1 MNVIEGTFIYKQ
13 QIPAILALVSAL
25 LFSAQTQAGEVL
37 YRVNAGGASLSGSPN
52 WQIDTPIASSK
63 FVNAHAI
70 GNRTSSTSATVNL
83 KHPSLKSVRP
93 PMTLFQSERSDPS
106 RSPNMRW
113 KFPVI
118 SGSRYEIRLFF
129 AEIYSRAQR
138 VGARKFDVLI
148 EGQVVLDDYDIFA
161 EAGGYK
167 GIMKSFTVTAPDD
180 SLDIEL
186 GYVIRN
192 PTISGIEIILVNN
205 DSETT
210 VSSLSNPKTAQ

>member
-1 MNVIEGTFIYKQ
+1 MNVIEGTFIYKLHM
-13 QIPAILALVSAL
+13 LALSVFVSAL
-25 LFSAQTQAGEVL
+25 FFSAQTQAGEVV

-70 GNRTSSTSATVNL
+70 GNRTTSTSATVNL
-83 KHPSLKSVRP
+83 KHPSLKYARP
-93 PMTLFQSERSDPS
+93 PMTLFQSERWDPS

-113 KFPVI
+113 NFPVV
-118 SGSRYEIRLFF
+118 SGNRYEIRLFF
-129 AEIYSRAQR
+129 AETYSGAQR
-138 VGARKFDVLI
+138 VGARKFDVRI
-148 EGQVVLDDYDIFA
+148 EGQVVLHDYDIFA

-167 GIMKSFTVTAPDD
+167 GIMKTFAVEAPDD

-186 GYVIRN
+186 GYVVRN

-205 DSETT
+205 DSEAT
-210 VSSLSNPKTAQ
+210 VSSLSNPNKAQ